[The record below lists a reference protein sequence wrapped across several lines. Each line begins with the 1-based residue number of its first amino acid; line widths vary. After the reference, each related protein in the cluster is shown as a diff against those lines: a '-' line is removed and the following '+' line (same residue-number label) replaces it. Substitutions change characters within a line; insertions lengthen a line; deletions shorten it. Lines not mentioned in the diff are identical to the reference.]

1 MPLQNFMQNAEA
13 SFVRKSAASM
23 LSGKRPAVSFFLISF
38 LLPLQ
43 LSICL
48 SPTMTSKLIPSPQRR
63 NEKGADESFVFSSF
77 LVTSGLIKC

>member
-1 MPLQNFMQNAEA
+1 MPLQNFMQNSEA

-48 SPTMTSKLIPSPQRR
+48 SPTMTSKLIPSPQR
-63 NEKGADESFVFSSF
+63 NEKGADESFVLSSF
-77 LVTSGLIKC
+77 LVTSGLLKC